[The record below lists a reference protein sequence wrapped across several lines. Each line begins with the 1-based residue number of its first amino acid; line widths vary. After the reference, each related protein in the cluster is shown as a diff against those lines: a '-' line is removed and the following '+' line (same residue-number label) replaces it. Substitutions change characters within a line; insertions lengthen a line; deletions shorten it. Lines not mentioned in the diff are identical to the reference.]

1 MKIEDARIVYLTAG
15 AAGMFCGS
23 CMRDNA
29 LAGELQR
36 RGVDVTLLP
45 LYTPIRTEEENV
57 SAERVFFGGINVY
70 LQQKIPLFRHLPAFV
85 DRWLDHPWIINRLA
99 SRSVNV
105 DAKELGELTLSM
117 VRGESGYQRKE
128 VVKLVH
134 FLREHLP
141 PDLMVLTN
149 LLVGGCVPAIR
160 REFGVPVL
168 VTLQGDDL
176 FLGEL
181 PDSHRARV
189 IEEMRRIAAQ
199 VDGFIVFSDF
209 YAKKMSELLEVPLGK
224 FHKTALGIDLS
235 DFARQGIPSASAS
248 TGTSTTRTVDC
259 VAEAEAELRTIGF
272 FARISPE
279 KGFDA
284 LVSAFLDLRSR
295 VGYQD
300 VRLKAGG
307 WLAEKDREF
316 FETQVKRIEAAG
328 LADSFEYVGSPEREE
343 KLHFF
348 RGVDV
353 FSIPSPYAEPK
364 GMSVLEAMACGLA
377 VVQPDHGAYREV
389 LRESGGG
396 LGFPP
401 GDAAALTDRLAEL
414 LDSAER
420 RNELGERGRRWVHA
434 HCGLDAMAASSVEVF
449 AKFLAER

>member
-1 MKIEDARIVYLTAG
+1 
-15 AAGMFCGS
+15 MFCGS

-36 RGVDVTLLP
+36 RGVNVTLLP

-57 SAERVFFGGINVY
+57 SVERVFFGGINVY
-70 LQQKIPLFRHLPAFV
+70 LQQKIPLFRHLPGFV
-85 DRWLDHPWIINRLA
+85 DRWLDHPWIIKRLA

-128 VVKLVH
+128 VGKLVH
-134 FLREHLP
+134 FLREQLP
-141 PDLMVLTN
+141 PDLLVLTN

-176 FLGEL
+176 FLDDL
-181 PDSHRARV
+181 PDSHRGRV
-189 IEEMRRIAAQ
+189 IEEMRGIAAQ

-209 YAKKMSELLEVPLGK
+209 YAKKMSEMLEVPLHK

-248 TGTSTTRTVDC
+248 ASKSTADSERK
-259 VAEAEAELRTIGF
+259 AELRTIGF

-284 LVSAFLDLRSR
+284 LVGAFLDLRSR
-295 VGYQD
+295 AGYQD

-316 FETQVKRIEAAG
+316 FEIQVKRIEAAG
-328 LADSFEYVGSPEREE
+328 LADAFEYVGSPEREE

-353 FSIPSPYAEPK
+353 FSVPSPYAEPK

-377 VVQPDHGAYREV
+377 VVQPEHGAYREV

-414 LDSAER
+414 LDSAETR
-420 RNELGERGRRWVHA
+420 SELGERGRRWVHA